1 MKLPSGLYSL
11 LKVALLTFFGA
22 FFGALT
28 LSGLPSTLNEWKA
41 VFAPA
46 LGAAIAAEVGF
57 LRTTSAAAL
66 AGTPVPSVPASV
78 VAAAVKIAGS
88 VLMIAMLS
96 GCISSAPIVPVTPA
110 NAAQVSSCESSAAV
124 HNDFVIG
131 GFALGGISAGLGSAG
146 AVVTDSGQQKALA
159 IGAAIAGGLTLI
171 DSAIVGF
178 SAQNFANGNC
188 TAVVGALPVTPLG
201 DTTVTVTAPGGGK

>member
-46 LGAAIAAEVGF
+46 LGAAIAAEVVF
-57 LRTTSAAAL
+57 LRTTIAAAL
-66 AGTPVPSVPASV
+66 AGAPVPSVPAPV

-88 VLMIAMLS
+88 VLMIAMLT
-96 GCISSAPIVPVTPA
+96 GCISSAPTVPVTPA
-110 NAAQVSSCESSAAV
+110 NAAQISSCESSAAV

-131 GFALGGISAGLGSAG
+131 GFALGGISAGLGASG
-146 AVVTDSGQQKALA
+146 AVVSDTNAKTDLA
-159 IGAAIAGGLTLI
+159 IGAAVVGGLMLV
-171 DSAIVGF
+171 DSAIVGL
-178 SAQNFANGNC
+178 SASNFANSQC
-188 TAVVGALPVTPLG
+188 TSVVGALPVSPL
-201 DTTVTVTAPGGGK
+201 VTKVTQ

>member
-28 LSGLPSTLNEWKA
+28 LTGLPTTLDGWKQI
-41 VFAPA
+41 VAPA
-46 LGAAIAAEVGF
+46 LGAALAAEVVF
-57 LRTTSAAAL
+57 LRTTIAAAL
-66 AGTPVPSVPASV
+66 AGTPVPSAPIASPPAV

-96 GCISSAPIVPVTPA
+96 GCISSAPIVPVTPQ
-110 NAAQVSSCESSAAV
+110 NSAQVSSCESSAAV

-131 GFALGGISAGLGSAG
+131 GFALGGISAGLGASG
-146 AVVTDSGQQKALA
+146 AVVSDTNAKTDLA
-159 IGAAIAGGLTLI
+159 IGAAIAGGLMLV
-171 DSAIVGF
+171 DSAIVGL
-178 SAQNFANGNC
+178 SASNFANSQC
-188 TAVVGALPVTPLG
+188 TSVVGALPVSPL
-201 DTTVTVTAPGGGK
+201 VTKVTQ

>member
-1 MKLPSGLYSL
+1 MLQRTQRALACLVAACLAASPLIPSTWPSWVHAALLIAAAVGYAVNHELGSQSQL
-11 LKVALLTFFGA
+11 AGDKGAPADQLARLKVADR
-22 FFGALT
+22 
-28 LSGLPSTLNEWKA
+28 
-41 VFAPA
+41 VAP
-46 LGAAIAAEVGF
+46 
-57 LRTTSAAAL
+57 L
-66 AGTPVPSVPASV
+66 ACL
-78 VAAAVKIAGS
+78 
-88 VLMIAMLS
+88 VLLS
-96 GCISSAPIVPVTPA
+96 GCLSSAPIVPVTAA
-110 NAAQVSSCESSAAV
+110 NQAQVASCQSSAAV
-124 HNDFVIG
+124 HNDVVIG
-131 GFALGGISAGLGSAG
+131 GFVLGGIGAGLGSAG